1 MTSWNIELGKVIS
14 MLTTVLVMLLLLFRS
29 QKIKQENILFIIGY
43 SLLSLIDI
51 FCYFYYKYTKSP
63 TDIFYIIGFLIIV
76 FLIYLLY
83 YFRLFYSLLLRKIQ
97 IVLIGIFV
105 LNIFIQLI
113 VNENALIEFSFNW
126 LYINTLILF
135 SSIALFLYQTFNS
148 NKILQINNYLP
159 FWISVAILIAFI
171 GSIPISF
178 LRYSVPEEIYFLIL
192 FILNSTSN
200 LIIIRGIL
208 CHKQNY

>member
-1 MTSWNIELGKVIS
+1 
-14 MLTTVLVMLLLLFRS
+14 MLTTVLVMLLLLFKS
-29 QKIKQENILFIIGY
+29 HKIKQENILFIIGY

-51 FCYFYYKYTKSP
+51 FCYFYYEYTKSP

-76 FLIYLLY
+76 FFIYLLY
-83 YFRLFYSLLLRKIQ
+83 YYRLLYKTLLRKIQ
-97 IVLIGIFV
+97 VVLIGIFV
-105 LNIFIQLI
+105 FNIFIQLI
-113 VNENALIEFSFNW
+113 FNDTVFKDFSFNW

-135 SSIALFLYQTFNS
+135 SSISLFLYQTFNS

-178 LRYSVPEEIYFLIL
+178 LRFSVPEEIYFLIL

-200 LIIIRGIL
+200 LIIIGGIIG
-208 CHKQNY
+208 HKQNCWK